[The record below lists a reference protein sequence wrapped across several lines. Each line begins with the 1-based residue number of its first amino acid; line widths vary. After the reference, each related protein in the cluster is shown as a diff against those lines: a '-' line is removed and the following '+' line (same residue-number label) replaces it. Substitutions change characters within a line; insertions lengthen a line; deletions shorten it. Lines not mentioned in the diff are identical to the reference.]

1 MPGPKVQAV
10 DQCRL
15 LAMVKINTPDRAV
28 KALVRHEGN
37 YQDHGGDLRIFSAG

>member
-1 MPGPKVQAV
+1 MPGTKVQAV

-28 KALVRHEGN
+28 KRIARHECT
-37 YQDHGGDLRIFSAG
+37 YQDEADKLRIFSAG